1 VIGLSA
7 GSTMNEHPTIEHD
20 DQGGEVACYAHLLC
34 PECGAV
40 VDESHDANCDST
52 DQRPLTIRAD

>member
-1 VIGLSA
+1 
-7 GSTMNEHPTIEHD
+7 MNEHPTIEHD